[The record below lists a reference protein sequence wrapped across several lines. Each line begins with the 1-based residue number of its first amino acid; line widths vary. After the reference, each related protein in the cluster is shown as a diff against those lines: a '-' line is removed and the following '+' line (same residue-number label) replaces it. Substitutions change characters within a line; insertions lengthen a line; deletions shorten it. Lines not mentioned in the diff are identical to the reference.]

1 VKSGHPGVVESR
13 KVNLRQRPAFSRP
26 DWSARLGDGVCV
38 GHVALFW
45 SFSQVRLPKLS

>member
-1 VKSGHPGVVESR
+1 M
-13 KVNLRQRPAFSRP
+13 
-26 DWSARLGDGVCV
+26 LGDGVCV